1 MEIKLYQARAAYFKQ
16 SSPKLLQMESNM
28 TDHKVASIPCI
39 MRFPVMQLFSYGHVI
54 VRNLCQLQY
63 WSVSS
68 VQQTKMGLMRELFVL
83 FSLSYHPYP
92 SNPHM
97 HPQPPTLPHPKL
109 MYEKIN
115 ITLFKSY

>member
-28 TDHKVASIPCI
+28 TDNKYASIPCI
-39 MRFPVMQLFSYGHVI
+39 MRFPVMQLFLYGHVI

-83 FSLSYHPYP
+83 FSLFPFLSSLPFHPPYA
-92 SNPHM
+92 
-97 HPQPPTLPHPKL
+97 PPTPNPTPPQAHV
-109 MYEKIN
+109 
-115 ITLFKSY
+115 